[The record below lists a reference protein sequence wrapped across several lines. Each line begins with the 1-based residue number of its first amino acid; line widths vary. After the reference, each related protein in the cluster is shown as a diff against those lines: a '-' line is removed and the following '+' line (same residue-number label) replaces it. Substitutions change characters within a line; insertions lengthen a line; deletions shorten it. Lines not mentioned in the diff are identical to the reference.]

1 MTTAQSP
8 AAQSG
13 TFDVPDLGPV
23 RRLGFGAMRLTG
35 PGIWGE
41 PADREVA
48 IRVARRAVELGVDFI
63 DTADSYGPNVSEEIL
78 AEALHPYP
86 EGVRIAT
93 KAGLVRP
100 GPGIWKPVGRPEYL
114 RQQVELSLRKLRTER
129 LDLLQLHRLDPQ
141 VPAAESFGVL
151 AELQTE
157 GKINALGLSNVTVA
171 NIEEAGRY
179 FTVATVQNRYNL
191 TDGSSEDVL
200 EHCTAH
206 GIGFIPWAP
215 ISAGELAEP
224 GGPVADAAARLG
236 ATPGQ
241 VALAWLLRRS
251 PAMLPIPGTGS
262 IAHLEENLAAAAIEL
277 DDATYSEI
285 TAARAV

>member
-1 MTTAQSP
+1 MTTTKTLAEL
-8 AAQSG
+8 SG
-13 TFDVPDLGPV
+13 TFEIKDLGPV

-35 PGIWGE
+35 PGIWGD
-41 PADREVA
+41 PADREQA
-48 IRVARRAVELGVDFI
+48 KSVARRAVELGVDFI
-63 DTADSYGPNVSEEIL
+63 DTADSYGPNISEEIL

-86 EGVRIAT
+86 AGLRIAT
-93 KAGLVRP
+93 KVGLVRP
-100 GPGIWKPVGRPEYL
+100 GPGIWRPVGRPAYL
-114 RQQVELSLRKLRTER
+114 RQQVELGLRKLRTER
-129 LDLLQLHRLDPQ
+129 LDLIQLHRLDPE
-141 VPAAESFGVL
+141 VPAAEQFGVL

-157 GKINALGLSNVTVA
+157 GKIAALGLSNVTVA

-191 TDGSSEDVL
+191 TDSSSEDVL
-200 EHCTAH
+200 DHCTAN

-215 ISAGELAEP
+215 ISAGELAAA
-224 GGPVADAAARLG
+224 GGPVAVAADRLG

-262 IAHLEENLAAAAIEL
+262 ITHLEENIGAAAIEL
-277 DDATYSEI
+277 DEATYAEI
-285 TAARAV
+285 TSAR